1 MKIIQQ
7 NLNQKKKHYSGALLR
22 VGLGTIPSSKK
33 TMQASRD
40 VQYLDNKFIVTSS
53 INNIVMTMM
62 VSKT

>member
-33 TMQASRD
+33 TMHASRD
-40 VQYLDNKFIVTSS
+40 VQYLDNKFIVTS